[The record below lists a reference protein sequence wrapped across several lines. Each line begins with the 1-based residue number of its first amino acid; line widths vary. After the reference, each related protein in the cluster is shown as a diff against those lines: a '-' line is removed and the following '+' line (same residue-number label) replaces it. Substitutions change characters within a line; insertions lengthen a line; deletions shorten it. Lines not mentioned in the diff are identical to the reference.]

1 MKQYLDL
8 LALVKTKGT
17 KKDNRTNIGTISYFG
32 TQTRYDLKKGFPL
45 LTTKKMAWKSI
56 VIELL
61 WFLKGDTNIK
71 YLVENNVNI
80 WNEWPYENF
89 KKSSEY
95 NGETIKEFIQKIKE
109 SEDFANKFGNL
120 GPVYGKQW
128 RDFFGFDQIKKL
140 VEDIKNNPFS
150 RRHIISA
157 WNPAEIDKMTLPPC
171 HAFFQFY
178 VNENKELSLQLYQ
191 RSGDL
196 FLGVPFNIASYSL
209 LLMMIAQ
216 VCDLKVGE
224 FIHTIGDAHIYLN
237 HLEQVN
243 LQIQREPK
251 KLPQVKLN
259 PNVKSIFDFKF
270 EDIKLEDYEFW
281 PTIKAEVAV

>member
-17 KKDNRTNIGTISYFG
+17 KKDDRTNIGTISYFG

>member
-1 MKQYLDL
+1 MKQYLEL
-8 LALVKTKGT
+8 LALVKTKGI
-17 KKDNRTNIGTISYFG
+17 KKDDRTNTGTVSYFG
-32 TQTRYDLKKGFPL
+32 TQTRYDLKRGFPL

-56 VIELL
+56 VVELL

-71 YLVENNVNI
+71 YLVDNNVNI

-89 KKSSEY
+89 KNSSEY
-95 NGETIKEFIQKIKE
+95 NGESIKEFTQKIKE
-109 SEDFANKFGNL
+109 NKDFANKFGNL

-128 RDFFGFDQIKKL
+128 RNFFGFDQIKKL
-140 VEDIKNNPFS
+140 IEDIKNNPFS

-209 LLMMIAQ
+209 LLMMVAQ

-251 KLPQVKLN
+251 KLPKVKLN
-259 PNVKSIFDFKF
+259 PNIKNIFDFKF

-281 PTIKAEVAV
+281 PTIKAKVAV